1 MQLLLLGLLAIVF
14 IAGGIGGLI
23 NALFSDNGFLKWKK
37 ETVGDQ
43 EIWRPGILGN
53 VLISGV
59 ASCISWGLY
68 GPFAAYYIIGGP
80 QLPEDVSNAVGLNL
94 SSLVG
99 AVLVGVSGARWLTNE
114 MDKNFLKKAA
124 SNAAASNADEGKAT
138 RIASATPFGAMKIAM
153 EP

>member
-1 MQLLLLGLLAIVF
+1 M
-14 IAGGIGGLI
+14 
-23 NALFSDNGFLKWKK
+23 
-37 ETVGDQ
+37 VGTQ

-80 QLPEDVSNAVGLNL
+80 KPIGDVSQAVGLTL

-114 MDKNFLKKAA
+114 VDKNLLRQAA
-124 SNAAASNADEGKAT
+124 SNAAASNASETKAA
-138 RIASATPFGAMKIAM
+138 RIAMAAPFQAMKIAV
-153 EP
+153 E